1 MPDGKTAVVPSSSV
15 PFNAVSN
22 SLLTPMT
29 NPLLQAW
36 ADANPNCS
44 IHDLSTDMTIIPTDD
59 PRDLLP
65 SEYEDPWPPSDAEI
79 EMMQWLQDQD
89 DLDKTVPSAAERNR
103 SLK

>member
-1 MPDGKTAVVPSSSV
+1 MPGGKTVVAPSSSA
-15 PFNAVSN
+15 PSNAVFN
-22 SLLTPMT
+22 PFLINMT
-29 NPLLQAW
+29 
-36 ADANPNCS
+36 
-44 IHDLSTDMTIIPTDD
+44 TIRTDD

-103 SLK
+103 NLK